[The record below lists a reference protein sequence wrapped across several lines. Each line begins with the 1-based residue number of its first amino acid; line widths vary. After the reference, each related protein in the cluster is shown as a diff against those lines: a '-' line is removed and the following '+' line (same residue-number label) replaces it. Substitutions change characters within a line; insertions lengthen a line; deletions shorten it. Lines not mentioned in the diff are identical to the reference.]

1 MIQLFHL
8 FKNFGPNVALQDIS
22 LRVRRGDFVFV
33 TGPSG
38 AGKTTLLR
46 LIFGVEMPT
55 SGHILIN
62 GINLN
67 RIRRQKLDLLRRKVG
82 FVFQDFKLLT
92 GKTIFENVA
101 LALEVAGERPS
112 FIRKKTH
119 LAIRSVGLAK
129 KEQSYPLQLSGGEQQ
144 RVAIARAIVNDP
156 LVLLADE
163 PTGNLDPALTKDIML
178 LFRTI
183 HMKGTTVVVATHS
196 RDLLEET
203 AQRQIVLNRGR
214 LTRNK

>member
-1 MIQLFHL
+1 
-8 FKNFGPNVALQDIS
+8 
-22 LRVRRGDFVFV
+22 
-33 TGPSG
+33 
-38 AGKTTLLR
+38 
-46 LIFGVEMPT
+46 
-55 SGHILIN
+55 
-62 GINLN
+62 
-67 RIRRQKLDLLRRKVG
+67 
-82 FVFQDFKLLT
+82 
-92 GKTIFENVA
+92 
-101 LALEVAGERPS
+101 
-112 FIRKKTH
+112 
-119 LAIRSVGLAK
+119 
-129 KEQSYPLQLSGGEQQ
+129 
-144 RVAIARAIVNDP
+144 VNDP